1 MIDMEAWLNELELG
15 IQKGLIDKTIPYSGQ
30 FEPQLLMNHQQKKQ
44 DVLTTL
50 IDELRQSQSFKFAV
64 AFITESGIQ
73 TLKAHLLDLH
83 RKGVTGQLIT
93 STYNYFNQPKM
104 FQELLKLKNLEVRIS
119 DVDGFHSKGYI
130 FDQGGYHSLIV
141 GSTNLTASALKVNY
155 EWNIKLT
162 SHEHGAIIDHFT
174 TQFNEMWQD
183 SVPLTT
189 EWINHYRKA
198 YQTQNIQ
205 TVAEFPATYHNK
217 WSDALKIEPN
227 KMQVQA
233 LMGIEAVR
241 LRGES
246 RALVVSATGTGKTYL
261 AAFDVRRVSPNR
273 LLFIVHREQILKK
286 AMADFRRVIGG
297 NDDDYGI
304 LSGSSK
310 DVGAR
315 YLFATVQSLSKV
327 KTLNEFDSEWFDY
340 ILIDETHRAG
350 ATSYQKIIDH
360 FKPDFMLGMTATP
373 ERTDGYDLFKLFDY
387 NIAYEI
393 RLQEAL
399 AEDLLVPFH
408 YFGVSDYEVDGQI
421 REDLSF
427 QDLAINDR
435 VMHIRE
441 KLEYYSFSGER
452 PHGLIFC
459 ATKEEAKDL
468 SMALNQTGLQTI
480 SLTGDNSQEERER
493 RVKELEDGVLDYIL
507 TVDIFNEGIDIPKIN
522 QVVMLRQTESS
533 IIFVQQ
539 LGRGLRKH
547 ESKAFLT
554 VIDFIGNHENNY
566 LIPIAL
572 YGDQSYNKDQ
582 LRRQLVERS
591 RGIPGESTI
600 NFERIAEERIFE
612 AIDQKNML
620 LKKDLDQDYLTL
632 KYKVGKIPTMMD
644 FVAHGSRDP
653 MSYVRYSK
661 SFYRYIVK
669 VEKLKQTLSEKADKS
684 LIYLSQHVLNGVRP
698 HEALLFQQLIDNVEI
713 KEEVY
718 LDKMTMDVYDDF
730 TEDIRTSVLRNMNL
744 QYYQENYDKKRRA
757 PHDFLSVRFVDY
769 DEETKTYKRHPI
781 FTELLLEPEFKA
793 SLSDQVSYALYLYD
807 EKRQGH
813 EVCNGFML
821 YEKYTRQDV
830 FRLLLWDENP
840 LAQNVGGYIISQDK
854 SNCAIFI
861 NYHKE
866 DDISETTKYDD
877 QFLSPQI
884 FQWMS
889 KSKRTLASPDVKAI
903 QRYKE
908 HDMRLPLF
916 VKKHNDEGLSFYY
929 MGDVEPIPESF
940 EERQMETAKKPV
952 SIVKMIL
959 KMKTP
964 VEKGLYD
971 YLTEKSIT
979 GD

>member
-1 MIDMEAWLNELELG
+1 
-15 IQKGLIDKTIPYSGQ
+15 
-30 FEPQLLMNHQQKKQ
+30 
-44 DVLTTL
+44 
-50 IDELRQSQSFKFAV
+50 
-64 AFITESGIQ
+64 
-73 TLKAHLLDLH
+73 
-83 RKGVTGQLIT
+83 
-93 STYNYFNQPKM
+93 
-104 FQELLKLKNLEVRIS
+104 
-119 DVDGFHSKGYI
+119 
-130 FDQGGYHSLIV
+130 
-141 GSTNLTASALKVNY
+141 
-155 EWNIKLT
+155 
-162 SHEHGAIIDHFT
+162 
-174 TQFNEMWQD
+174 
-183 SVPLTT
+183 
-189 EWINHYRKA
+189 
-198 YQTQNIQ
+198 
-205 TVAEFPATYHNK
+205 
-217 WSDALKIEPN
+217 
-227 KMQVQA
+227 
-233 LMGIEAVR
+233 
-241 LRGES
+241 
-246 RALVVSATGTGKTYL
+246 
-261 AAFDVRRVSPNR
+261 
-273 LLFIVHREQILKK
+273 
-286 AMADFRRVIGG
+286 
-297 NDDDYGI
+297 
-304 LSGSSK
+304 
-310 DVGAR
+310 
-315 YLFATVQSLSKV
+315 
-327 KTLNEFDSEWFDY
+327 
-340 ILIDETHRAG
+340 
-350 ATSYQKIIDH
+350 
-360 FKPDFMLGMTATP
+360 
-373 ERTDGYDLFKLFDY
+373 
-387 NIAYEI
+387 
-393 RLQEAL
+393 
-399 AEDLLVPFH
+399 
-408 YFGVSDYEVDGQI
+408 
-421 REDLSF
+421 
-427 QDLAINDR
+427 
-435 VMHIRE
+435 
-441 KLEYYSFSGER
+441 
-452 PHGLIFC
+452 
-459 ATKEEAKDL
+459 
-468 SMALNQTGLQTI
+468 
-480 SLTGDNSQEERER
+480 
-493 RVKELEDGVLDYIL
+493 
-507 TVDIFNEGIDIPKIN
+507 
-522 QVVMLRQTESS
+522 
-533 IIFVQQ
+533 
-539 LGRGLRKH
+539 
-547 ESKAFLT
+547 
-554 VIDFIGNHENNY
+554 
-566 LIPIAL
+566 
-572 YGDQSYNKDQ
+572 
-582 LRRQLVERS
+582 
-591 RGIPGESTI
+591 
-600 NFERIAEERIFE
+600 
-612 AIDQKNML
+612 ML

>member
-15 IQKGLIDKTIPYSGQ
+15 IHKGLIDKTISYSGP

-104 FQELLKLKNLEVRIS
+104 FQQLLKLKNLDVRIS

-174 TQFNEMWQD
+174 AQFQEMWED
-183 SVPLTT
+183 SAPLTT

-198 YQTQNIQ
+198 YQKQHIQ
-205 TVAEFPATYHNK
+205 TVAEFPASYHNN

-227 KMQVQA
+227 KMQIQA
-233 LMGIEAVR
+233 LKGIEAVR
-241 LRGES
+241 SRGES

-261 AAFDVRRVSPNR
+261 AAFDVRRVSPKR

-304 LSGSSK
+304 LSGTRK

-315 YLFATVQSLSKV
+315 YLFATVQSLSKAQ
-327 KTLNEFDSEWFDY
+327 TLTQFNPDWFDY

-360 FKPDFMLGMTATP
+360 FKPSFMLGMTATP

-399 AEDLLVPFH
+399 AEDLLIPFH
-408 YFGVSDYEVDGQI
+408 YFGVSDYEIDGHVS
-421 REDLSF
+421 ENVSF
-427 QDLAINDR
+427 QDLSLDDR
-435 VMHIRE
+435 VRHIRE
-441 KLEYYSFSGER
+441 KLDYYSFSGES

-459 ATKEEAKDL
+459 GTKQEAKEL
-468 SMALNQTGLQTI
+468 SFALNNTGLKTV
-480 SLTGDNSQEERER
+480 SLTGDNSQEEREQ
-493 RVKELEDGVLDYIL
+493 RVKELEDGLLDYIL

-547 ESKAFLT
+547 ESKDFLT

-566 LIPIAL
+566 LIPVAL

-612 AIDQKNML
+612 AIDRKNML

-669 VEKLKQTLSEKADKS
+669 VEKLKNTLSEKADKS
-684 LIYLSQHVLNGVRP
+684 LVYLSQHVLNGVRP
-698 HEALLFQQLIDNVEI
+698 HEALLMQQLIGN
-713 KEEVY
+713 EEVTEQTFINA
-718 LDKMTMDVYDDF
+718 LTNDVYDDF
-730 TEDIRTSVLRNMNL
+730 SEAIRASVLRNVNL
-744 QYYQENYDKKRRA
+744 QYYQENYEKKRRA

-769 DEETKTYKRHPI
+769 DETTKSYKRHPI
-781 FTELLLEPEFKA
+781 FSELLLVPDFKA
-793 SLSDQVSYALYLYD
+793 ALSDQVAYALHLYK
-807 EKRQGH
+807 EKRQTH
-813 EVCNGFML
+813 DAYNGFML

-830 FRLLLWDENP
+830 FRLLLWEENP

-854 SNCAIFI
+854 TNCAIFI

-866 DDISETTKYDD
+866 EDISETTKYDD
-877 QFLSPQI
+877 QFLSPQL

-889 KSKRTLASPDVKAI
+889 KSKRTLNSPDVHAI
-903 QRYKE
+903 QHYRD
-908 HDMRLPLF
+908 HNMRLPLF

-940 EERQMETAKKPV
+940 EEMRMETTQKPV
-952 SIVKMIL
+952 SIVKMLL
-959 KMKTP
+959 KMTTP
-964 VEKGLYD
+964 VEKSLYD
-971 YLTEKSIT
+971 YLTNKAKL